1 MFPCLLPIVAAM
13 TLTQPPPANAANA
26 ACAALT
32 PAQVTSLIGAARP
45 MPVTASP
52 ASATCMFQNNDKVI
66 TVVMATASSPEGAQR
81 VFDAKKRIV
90 TGADVPGWSTP
101 RYAGFMRPA
110 AVVGVLRKQTLTEVK
125 VVDPA
130 QTPEAIGVKLQAVM
144 KEVAVRKRI
153 DQNRP

>member
-1 MFPCLLPIVAAM
+1 MLPWILEIAVSM
-13 TLTQPPPANAANA
+13 TLLQPPPANA

-32 PAQVTSLIGAARP
+32 PAQVSSLIGAART

-52 ASATCMFQNNDKVI
+52 MSATCMFQNNDKAI
-66 TVVMATASSPEGAQR
+66 TVLIATASSPEGAQR

-90 TGADVPGWSTP
+90 SGADVPGWSTP
-101 RYAGFMRPA
+101 AYAGFLRPA

-130 QTPEAIGVKLQAVM
+130 QTPEAIAVKLQAVM
-144 KEVAVRKRI
+144 KEVAVRK
-153 DQNRP
+153 

>member
-1 MFPCLLPIVAAM
+1 MCPCILQIVVAM
-13 TLTQPPPANAANA
+13 TLIQPPPANV

-32 PAQVTSLIGAARP
+32 PTQVSSLIGAART
-45 MPVTASP
+45 MPVTAS
-52 ASATCMFQNNDKVI
+52 AAGATCMFQNNDKVI
-66 TVVMATASSPEGAQR
+66 TVMMATASSPEGAQR

-90 TGADVPGWSTP
+90 SGADVPGWSTP
-101 RYAGFMRPA
+101 AYAGFMRPA

-144 KEVAVRKRI
+144 KEVAVRK
-153 DQNRP
+153 